1 METKRGVVGRGEGG
15 GREGGGEQ
23 ETHKETTKKAV
34 SDIVKAAHSGEIY
47 MTT

>member
-1 METKRGVVGRGEGG
+1 METKRGAVGRGGEG
-15 GREGGGEQ
+15 GGGEQ